1 MVHRRVH
8 RPNLIQKLFAMKIRL
23 LVLSLLILPIF
34 HNTATGTAPSSPTLC
49 LDTAPE
55 PTFAPSGVL
64 VLNAADCNDPLTGKG
79 VVVDELSGSCLLCG
93 NSDLEDLVDGDLS
106 NYTTFTA
113 PLTVPIA
120 VPVVSIKD
128 VNNDYAAGERVGYV
142 IEPVGGL
149 LSVGVLAGFQIRT
162 FKDNVLQE
170 TVTGSSLTVQEQG
183 SLRRLS
189 FVTTLAYDE
198 VELRLVSVL
207 GVLTSVRVY
216 YAYGE
221 PATGCN
227 YGCVNAIVPPAYSST
242 INDPETGIFGICLFC
257 SLLNEDNVVDADTT
271 DFAEINLPI
280 GVGGN
285 ARIAVKANEVIPA
298 HYEVGFAMRQGSG
311 LLNLTLLGAIT
322 ISTYKAGVLQ
332 ESVVA
337 NSALANVALLGSTDV
352 NLISFKTT
360 LEFDEVRMRVNGIS
374 ILVDL
379 DVYYAFVKPDDD
391 NDGFTNCVDKCSGDP
406 DYLDADGDGI
416 PDDCDDAM
424 CTVNAGL
431 DISVCP
437 TLTTA
442 QLQAAGSGQT
452 WAALAGNPAPA
463 TINAS
468 GLVSGMDTE
477 GTYGFVLSEGS
488 CHDTVY
494 IDRFTST
501 LDAACNNPIT
511 GPNIIVTDPGAP
523 DCLLCLDA
531 EVVVDGVLSG
541 YASLNT
547 STSII
552 GATTLVAVKDTSQVY
567 PAGRRVGFVV
577 QSVGGL
583 LDATLLGNLQIRT
596 YLNGTLQETA
606 TVSGNVLSATALT
619 GDGALQRISFV
630 TTLPFD
636 EVELVATATLNLLTE
651 FRVYYAFEEP
661 GTGCPSLDG
670 ETCVEALE
678 VASMTYCGQLSYERT
693 GIEGLACVA
702 CALENLGNLVD
713 NNPDN
718 FATIQLTV
726 GAGTAGEVA
735 VDTRQTIPAGYT
747 TGFVISG
754 PPNLLDATVLGG
766 LTIRTYLNGAQQE
779 AHLATGGL
787 LQTQILSASAG
798 LGQLSFVTTEDFDEV
813 QLSVVGLVSA
823 LSTVHVYYAFV
834 RRDTDGDGAPDCAD
848 KCCGG
853 DDSEDSN
860 GNGVPNFCDPAPVA
874 VDDVATTLEDTP
886 LNVDVLTNDDFGGD
900 GPGTPALEVLT
911 NPSNGTA
918 VVNDNGTPADP
929 NDDFVLYTPDAD
941 YFGSDV
947 FTYRICD
954 SNGDCDTATVDLDI
968 DPANDL
974 PSAID
979 DVFSLDEDN
988 GATNIPVLTND
999 AFGGDGPSN
1008 TAITVAMPPSNGMV
1022 LVNGN
1027 GTPTDPTDDFLV
1039 YTPNANF
1046 NGLDQ
1051 ITYQICDANGDCD
1064 QAVVTITV
1072 NQVNDPPQLD
1082 NEYVTTNED
1091 QPILG
1096 DLTDAGDN
1104 DPDGTVLTVTTTP
1117 LDGPDHGVI
1126 TINPDGSYSYT
1137 PDANYFGPDTVVVE
1151 VCDAGVPMP
1160 ALCANDTIFVTVT
1173 PLNDA
1178 PIANPDMASI
1188 PEATTALVPVLSN
1201 DTDLDSD
1208 LDTGS
1213 LVIITPPTNGTAV
1226 PNLTTGTIDYTP
1238 DPLFFGV
1245 DTFSYAVCDQGTP
1258 SICDTAMVFM
1268 TITATKARLA
1278 IKMRLQ
1284 AALYN
1289 ITDTLMRDELR
1300 VEARLPKLE
1309 PYTALA
1315 PAFVHV
1321 NGGGGEMVTDSA
1333 TVFANYGPNSIV
1345 DWVFVELRDS
1355 ANLATVVATR
1365 AALLQ
1370 RDGDVVDVDGKSLL
1384 LFSNSLPDHYAVA
1397 VRHRHHLGTMTEL
1410 PISVNPTGTPI
1421 DFTNLATPLYDDG
1434 TNLNGLEQITIE
1446 GKYALWAGNVNT
1458 DRKVIYAGQNNDKDP
1473 IFNQVDQA
1481 PANLFN
1487 SQTYVYNG
1495 YHLGDV
1501 TMDGSAIFAG
1511 QNNDVDPIF
1520 NNVDGH
1526 PRNILHSQTFIIR
1539 EQLAVE

>member
-1 MVHRRVH
+1 
-8 RPNLIQKLFAMKIRL
+8 MKIRL
-23 LVLSLLILPIF
+23 LFLSLLILLFFPLL
-34 HNTATGTAPSSPTLC
+34 APGTAFAKTV
-49 LDTAPE
+49 TRFEPE
-55 PTFAPSGVL
+55 PTVIHGRAPAVDAS
-64 VLNAADCNDPLTGKG
+64 DCNDPLTGKG
-79 VVVDELSGSCLLCG
+79 VVVDELSGTCLLCG

-106 NYTTFTA
+106 NFTTFTA
-113 PLTVPIA
+113 PLTVPVA
-120 VPVVSIKD
+120 VPIVSIKD

-149 LSVGVLAGFQIRT
+149 LSVSVLGGFQIRT
-162 FKDNVLQE
+162 FLNNVLQE

-189 FVTTLAYDE
+189 FVTSQAYDE

-221 PATGCN
+221 PATGCD
-227 YGCVNAIVPPAYSST
+227 YGCVNAIVPPAYAST
-242 INDPETGIFGICLFC
+242 INDPQTGIFGLCILC

-285 ARIAVKANEVIPA
+285 ARIAVEANEVIPA
-298 HYEVGFAMRQGSG
+298 NYEVGFAMRQGSG
-311 LLNLTLLGAIT
+311 LLNLTLLSAIT
-322 ISTYKAGVLQ
+322 ISTYKDGDPR

-337 NSALANVALLGSTDV
+337 NSALANVTLLGSSNI
-352 NLISFKTT
+352 NLIGFKTT
-360 LEFDEVRMRVNGIS
+360 MDFDEVRMRVNGIS

-379 DVYYAFVKPDDD
+379 DVYYAFVRPDDD
-391 NDGFTNCVDKCSGDP
+391 NDGFTNCVDKCQGDP
-406 DYLDADGDGI
+406 DYLDADGDGV
-416 PDDCDDAM
+416 PDDCDDAT

-437 TLTTA
+437 PGTLG
-442 QLQAAGSGQT
+442 QLPAAGSGQA
-452 WAALAGNPAPA
+452 WSALSGNPSA
-463 TINAS
+463 AS
-468 GLVSGMDTE
+468 VNSAGEVSGMDAE

-494 IDRFTST
+494 IDRFAST

-511 GPNIIVTDPGAP
+511 GPNVIVTDPGAP
-523 DCLLCLDA
+523 DCLLCLNA
-531 EVVVDGVLSG
+531 AVVVDGVLSG
-541 YASLNT
+541 YVSLNT

-552 GATTLVAVKDTSQVY
+552 GATTLIAVKDTSQVY

-596 YLNGTLQETA
+596 YLNGALQETA

-619 GDGALQRISFV
+619 GDGALQRLSFV
-630 TTLPFD
+630 TALPFD

-670 ETCVEALE
+670 ETCAE
-678 VASMTYCGQLSYERT
+678 VLGVSSMTYCGQISYERT
-693 GIEGLACVA
+693 EIDGLVCVG
-702 CALENLGNLVD
+702 CALENLGNLID
-713 NNPDN
+713 ADQAN

-726 GAGTAGEVA
+726 GVGAAGQVS
-735 VDTRQTIPAGYT
+735 VYTRQVIPAGYT
-747 TGFVISG
+747 AGFVVSG

-766 LTIRTYLNGAQQE
+766 LTVRTFLNGVQQE
-779 AHLATGGL
+779 THLATGGL
-787 LQTQILSASAG
+787 LQTQILSASTG
-798 LGQLSFVTTEDFDEV
+798 LGQLSFVTSEDFDEV
-813 QLSVVGLVSA
+813 QLSVEGLVSA

-860 GNGVPNFCDPAPVA
+860 GNGVPNDCDPTPVA
-874 VDDVATTLEDTP
+874 VDDMVSTTEDTP
-886 LNVDVLTNDDFGGD
+886 LNVDVLDNDDFGGD
-900 GPGTPALEVLT
+900 GPGMPALEVVSA
-911 NPSNGTA
+911 PSNGTA

-929 NDDFVLYTPDAD
+929 TDDYVVYTPSAD
-941 YFGSDV
+941 YFGSDE
-947 FTYRICD
+947 FSYR
-954 SNGDCDTATVDLDI
+954 
-968 DPANDL
+968 
-974 PSAID
+974 
-979 DVFSLDEDN
+979 
-988 GATNIPVLTND
+988 
-999 AFGGDGPSN
+999 
-1008 TAITVAMPPSNGMV
+1008 
-1022 LVNGN
+1022 
-1027 GTPTDPTDDFLV
+1027 
-1039 YTPNANF
+1039 
-1046 NGLDQ
+1046 
-1051 ITYQICDANGDCD
+1051 ICDANGDCD
-1064 QAVVTITV
+1064 QAVVSITV
-1072 NQVNDPPQLD
+1072 NAVNDPPMLD
-1082 NEYVTTNED
+1082 NEFITTNED
-1091 QPILG
+1091 VPILG
-1096 DLTDAGDN
+1096 DLTDAGDS
-1104 DPDGTVLTVTTTP
+1104 DPDGTALTVNTMP
-1117 LDGPDHGVI
+1117 LDGPDHGTI
-1126 TINPDGSYSYT
+1126 SINPDGSYTYT
-1137 PDANYFGPDTVVVE
+1137 PDANFVGTDTVVVE
-1151 VCDAGVPMP
+1151 ICDAGLPMP
-1160 ALCANDTIFVTVT
+1160 ALCSNDTIFVTVT
-1173 PLNDA
+1173 PVNDA

-1188 PEATTALVPVLSN
+1188 PEATTAVVPVLSN
-1201 DTDLDSD
+1201 DTDIDSD
-1208 LDTGS
+1208 LDTS
-1213 LVIITPPTNGTAV
+1213 SIVIVSAPNNGTAI
-1226 PNLTTGTIDYTP
+1226 PNLTTGTISYTP

-1245 DTFSYAVCDQGTP
+1245 DTFTYAVCDLNTP
-1258 SICDTAMVFM
+1258 ALCDTAMVFM

-1284 AALYN
+1284 GALYSVS
-1289 ITDTLMRDELR
+1289 DTLMRDELR
-1300 VEARLPKLE
+1300 AEGRLPKLE
-1309 PYTALA
+1309 PYTALS
-1315 PAFVHV
+1315 PAYVHL

-1333 TVFANYGPNSIV
+1333 TVFANYGPNSII

-1355 ANLATVVATR
+1355 ANLAAVVATR

-1384 LFSNSLPDHYAVA
+1384 LFGNSLPDHYAVA
-1397 VRHRHHLGTMTEL
+1397 IRHRHHLGTMTEL
-1410 PISVNPTGTPI
+1410 AVSVSPTGTSI

-1434 TNLNGLEQITIE
+1434 TNLNGLEQITIA

-1458 DRKVIYAGQNNDKDP
+1458 DKKVVFAGQNNDKDP

-1511 QNNDVDPIF
+1511 QSNDVDPIF